1 MKNFTANLLHVF
13 FNVGVDQVE
22 ESTMSFT
29 EERIL
34 WNFGSKLLELRR
46 DSHKVDL
53 NSFSAE

>member
-1 MKNFTANLLHVF
+1 MEEDFHRVF

-34 WNFGSKLLELRR
+34 RNPGCKLLELRR
-46 DSHKVDL
+46 DPYKVDL
-53 NSFSAE
+53 NCFPAK